1 MKQSRLL
8 EIIREE
14 ITSTLRET
22 NTIDLPGDPSKMSPK
37 QKESAIKVARTTSK
51 DMTLGTT
58 KKPVEF
64 VEGDTLNEDLLNEGP
79 FIEGPLDFAYING
92 KVEKN
97 ILGNAIANATQ
108 ELKKAFP
115 GIDPDAAT
123 KIITSKKSRT
133 AEKTPEPVKSALT
146 KVDDAID
153 AQIDTFD
160 DPKLLRDLINQK
172 EIGVSPE
179 EIKRLGSYVS
189 GEKQYVSKLG
199 FPQTLRA
206 IEKNISGEAS
216 TSVEPET
223 VTTKSKTEEPKKAT
237 LAKGDDGFDDVT
249 YSEPKKEK
257 ETKKSE
263 EGPKTSSSKLDKMSD
278 NKDALLKNKKAAE
291 AKMKELAGKIKSVE
305 GAEKESLMDELK
317 KVNKLK
323 NELEAK
329 LDKLGF

>member
-97 ILGNAIANATQ
+97 ILGKAIADATQ
-108 ELKKAFP
+108 AIESSFP
-115 GIDPDAAT
+115 DVDPDSIT

-133 AEKTPEPVKSALT
+133 AEKTPEPVKAALE
-146 KVDDAID
+146 KIDNAIE

-160 DPKLLRDLINQK
+160 DPDLLKNLINQK
-172 EIGVSPE
+172 EVGTSPE
-179 EIKRLGSYVS
+179 EIKRINQYIE
-189 GEKQYVSKLG
+189 GEKMYVEKLG

-206 IEKNISGEAS
+206 VEKTLSGEAPVS
-216 TSVEPET
+216 AEPKT